1 MSERKQFCTFYL
13 DRRMFGIDV
22 LNIQEVMR
30 FQETTEV
37 PLAPPV
43 IRGLLN
49 LRGSIV
55 STIDLRHRFGMCPL
69 AGDALPMN
77 IVTQTGTG
85 LASFLVDRIGEVIE
99 VDEASFEMPPE
110 TLSGEMRH
118 LIGGVYKLE
127 AGLLMILNVERVAD
141 LEGCQLAA
149 ASPADVV
156 SR

>member
-1 MSERKQFCTFYL
+1 VSNPKQFCTFFL
-13 DRRMFGIDV
+13 DHEMFGIDV

-55 STIDLRHRFGMCPL
+55 STIDLRRRFGMQDL
-69 AGDALPMN
+69 DDKALPTN
-77 IVTQTGTG
+77 IVTQTGAG

-99 VDEASFEMPPE
+99 VDETTFEAPPDTLAGE
-110 TLSGEMRH
+110 TRN
-118 LIGGVYKLE
+118 LIQGVYKLQ
-127 AGLLMILNVERVAD
+127 GRLLLILNVDRVAD
-141 LEGCQLAA
+141 LSSI
-149 ASPADVV
+149 AS
-156 SR
+156 

>member
-1 MSERKQFCTFYL
+1 MSGRRQFCTFFL
-13 DRRMFGIDV
+13 DGEMFGIDV

-30 FQETTEV
+30 FQEITAI

-55 STIDLRHRFGMCPL
+55 STIDLRQRFGMRDL
-69 AGDALPMN
+69 AGEALPMN

-99 VDEASFEMPPE
+99 VDEAAFEIPPE
-110 TLSGEMRH
+110 TLAGEARN
-118 LIGGVYKLE
+118 LIEGVYKL
-127 AGLLMILNVERVAD
+127 ASGLLLILNVER
-141 LEGCQLAA
+141 AA
-149 ASPADVV
+149 GLDTVLV
-156 SR
+156 

>member
-1 MSERKQFCTFYL
+1 MSGRRQFCTFFL
-13 DRRMFGIDV
+13 DGEMFGIDV

-30 FQETTEV
+30 FQEITAV

-55 STIDLRHRFGMCPL
+55 STIDLRRRFGMRDL
-69 AGDALPMN
+69 AGEALPMN

-99 VDEASFEMPPE
+99 VDEAAFEIPPE
-110 TLSGEMRH
+110 TLAGEARN
-118 LIGGVYKLE
+118 LIEGVYKL
-127 AGLLMILNVERVAD
+127 ASGLLLILNVER
-141 LEGCQLAA
+141 AA
-149 ASPADVV
+149 GLDTVLV
-156 SR
+156 

>member
-1 MSERKQFCTFYL
+1 MSGRRQFCTFFL
-13 DRRMFGIDV
+13 NGEMFGIDV

-30 FQETTEV
+30 FQETTAV

-55 STIDLRHRFGMCPL
+55 STVDLRRRFGMPHL

-99 VDEASFEMPPE
+99 VDEAAFETPPE
-110 TLSGEMRH
+110 TLAGEARH
-118 LIGGVYKLE
+118 LIDGVYKL
-127 AGLLMILNVERVAD
+127 ASGLLLILNVER
-141 LEGCQLAA
+141 AA
-149 ASPADVV
+149 GLDTVLV
-156 SR
+156 

>member
-1 MSERKQFCTFYL
+1 MSVKRQFCTFFL
-13 DRRMFGIDV
+13 DGEMFGIDV

-30 FQETTEV
+30 FQETTAV

-55 STIDLRHRFGMCPL
+55 STIDLRRRFGMRDL
-69 AGDALPMN
+69 AGEALPMN

-99 VDEASFEMPPE
+99 VDEAAFEVPPE
-110 TLSGEMRH
+110 TLAGEARR
-118 LIGGVYKLE
+118 LIEGVYKL
-127 AGLLMILNVERVAD
+127 ASGLLLILNVERAVGLD
-141 LEGCQLAA
+141 TVL
-149 ASPADVV
+149 V
-156 SR
+156 

>member
-1 MSERKQFCTFYL
+1 MSERKQFCTFFL
-13 DRRMFGIDV
+13 ERKMFGIDV

-30 FQETTEV
+30 FQETTDV

-55 STIDLRHRFGMCPL
+55 STIDLRHRFGMSRLGADDSPI
-69 AGDALPMN
+69 N

-99 VDEASFEMPPE
+99 VDEATFEMPPE
-110 TLSGEMRH
+110 TLGGETRH
-118 LIGGVYKLE
+118 LIEGVYKLE
-127 AGLLMILNVERVAD
+127 SGLLLVVNVERAAD
-141 LEGCQLAA
+141 LDAA
-149 ASPADVV
+149 AI
-156 SR
+156 

>member
-1 MSERKQFCTFYL
+1 MMSKKQFCTFYL
-13 DRRMFGIDV
+13 GRQLFGIDV

-30 FQETTEV
+30 FEETTEV

-55 STIDLRHRFGMCPL
+55 STIDLRRRFSMPDL
-69 AGDALPMN
+69 AASDLPTN

-99 VDEASFEMPPE
+99 VEEAAFEQPPD
-110 TLSGEMRH
+110 SVAGEVRQ
-118 LIGGVYKLE
+118 LIEGVYKLD
-127 AGLLMILNVERVAD
+127 GHLLLILNVERAAD
-141 LEGCQLAA
+141 IG
-149 ASPADVV
+149 VGIT
-156 SR
+156 

>member
-1 MSERKQFCTFYL
+1 MKERKQFCTFFL
-13 DRRMFGIDV
+13 EREMFGIDV
-22 LNIQEVMR
+22 LNIQEVMC

-55 STIDLRHRFGMCPL
+55 STIDLRRRVGLQRLEAERSPI
-69 AGDALPMN
+69 N

-99 VDEASFEMPPE
+99 VDESSFEMPPE
-110 TLSGEMRH
+110 TLSGETRQ
-118 LIGGVYKLE
+118 LIRGVYKLE
-127 AGLLMILNVERVAD
+127 SGLLQILNVERVAD
-141 LEGCQLAA
+141 LDAA
-149 ASPADVV
+149 VI
-156 SR
+156 